1 MPVLYQIGSIF
12 WFVHKYKGYLIMAI
26 CSLYIAPYYNIVLCQ
41 WLYDKTFFHHYR
53 GFTLVGT
60 HDSCQTTICISYFF
74 FVSFNFYVDFF
85 FPFLLQ
91 ASGKDGAASDST
103 ASMATSGHAASG
115 MKGEIDQESVGEY
128 GAQNPSTVH
137 YNYYYPGKILK
148 LFFAC
153 RSWSKLAVSKLVEL
167 SRCNCSN

>member
-1 MPVLYQIGSIF
+1 MIVVKLLSVSPTFCIF
-12 WFVHKYKGYLIMAI
+12 QL
-26 CSLYIAPYYNIVLCQ
+26 LC
-41 WLYDKTFFHHYR
+41 W
-53 GFTLVGT
+53 
-60 HDSCQTTICISYFF
+60 
-74 FVSFNFYVDFF
+74 FF

-103 ASMATSGHAASG
+103 AFMATSGHSASG